1 MSAMRTL
8 YLCGAGNSEGV
19 RLALA
24 INRRQPRWDRIAL
37 LDDDPRKLGEVRL
50 GVEVAGPLDRLRCP
64 GADETVEAANLVAR
78 TTAGRRAVR
87 ERIVETGAPF
97 APLVAADVDVE
108 GAALA
113 PDVIVYQH
121 ATIGPEVEIGDGA
134 CVFMGAVVGHESRV
148 GAGSVIAA
156 NAVINAR
163 VTLGEGVYVG
173 SCATIVPEVHVGAWA
188 TIGAGS
194 LVVQDVP
201 DGATVVGVPAELVRR
216 DAPGATADSFP
227 DTTPPPLRDE
237 REIEASIMTVW
248 REVLVLPDVQ
258 RDDNFFDL
266 GGRSLQA
273 LQLRERIR
281 QATGCELALT
291 DVFRFPSVRTLAEHL
306 GRSQLARDCGTAI
319 PAWARRAAVRRS
331 IRSVMQV

>member
-1 MSAMRTL
+1 MRTL

-19 RLALA
+19 RLALT

-50 GVEVAGPLDRLRCP
+50 GVEVAGPLDLLRCP

-87 ERIVETGAPF
+87 ERIVESGAPF

-148 GAGSVIAA
+148 GAGCVIAA

-173 SCATIVPEVHVGAWA
+173 SCATIVPEVRVGAWA

-201 DGATVVGVPAELVRR
+201 DGATVVGVPAEMVQR
-216 DAPGATADSFP
+216 DVASAPADGLSGAA
-227 DTTPPPLRDE
+227 PPLRDE
-237 REIEASIMTVW
+237 REIEASIMNVW